1 MHRKV
6 KHPISNAPRTQS
18 LTSTSHDM
26 KTTHLGKNKMM
37 TGGIADETF
46 GCSNRRISRE
56 RARYESIA
64 GTRRI
69 IRIQQHV
76 RSTYQVHTTPRA
88 EVLPYNFSSLYHTVA
103 ADVARS
109 NLVTVH
115 TANRKWTRSASWC
128 SCSRS
133 ALVKSPDC
141 THRNENTLFA
151 SKPTGF
157 FRPRGGRSR
166 PAARWRGRARRGRNR
181 RHAVSMRRSLRA
193 DDVQESERALLLG
206 Q

>member
-69 IRIQQHV
+69 NGYNNTSARRTKFTQLRARKSCRITSRRCIIPLPQTWRAPISSRCTLLTENGPDRQAGVHV
-76 RSTYQVHTTPRA
+76 VGLLSLSRPT
-88 EVLPYNFSSLYHTVA
+88 VL
-103 ADVARS
+103 
-109 NLVTVH
+109 
-115 TANRKWTRSASWC
+115 TATKTRSLLQNPQVS
-128 SCSRS
+128 SDLEGGVRG
-133 ALVKSPDC
+133 L
-141 THRNENTLFA
+141 L
-151 SKPTGF
+151 
-157 FRPRGGRSR
+157 RGGAGG
-166 PAARWRGRARRGRNR
+166 PGG
-181 RHAVSMRRSLRA
+181 VET
-193 DDVQESERALLLG
+193 DDTQ
-206 Q
+206 